1 MTLRCPVCRVDN
13 TTGPNCRRCKA
24 DLSLLID
31 LETSRARHIAL
42 AQYALAS
49 ERFDD
54 ALEQLSAAEEFR
66 TSADVQRMKACAYLL
81 AGDFSAAL
89 RSHSATL
96 RLET

>member
-1 MTLRCPVCRVDN
+1 MNLRCPVCRADN

-31 LETSRARHIAL
+31 VETCRARHLAL

-54 ALEQLSAAEEFR
+54 ALEELTQAEELR
-66 TSADVQRMKACAYLL
+66 VGSDVQRIKACAYLL

-89 RSHSATL
+89 REYSLAQVAT
-96 RLET
+96 